1 MRKYNRLRQD
11 LSKKEKEKM
20 MEAEKIIERCENLSV
35 EEIVEVILNQKFFM
49 QEKIRKSV
57 FTSMKLTNASKF
69 LEAFRLIQ
77 IERLKRFKQSIVEG
91 TYREALRN
99 MTVDEKEE
107 ILNSSF
113 FQQLPREVQELL
125 ELQVG
130 KRKTDTFSESVG
142 IRRRKIR

>member
-20 MEAEKIIERCENLSV
+20 IEAEKIIERCENLSV

>member
-11 LSKKEKEKM
+11 LSRKEKENM
-20 MEAEKIIERCENLSV
+20 MEVEKIIESCENLSV
-35 EEIVEVILNQKFFM
+35 EEIVEVVLNQKFFM
-49 QEKIRKSV
+49 QEKIRKRV

-77 IERLKRFKQSIVEG
+77 VERLKRFKQSIVEG

>member
-11 LSKKEKEKM
+11 LSRKEKEKM
-20 MEAEKIIERCENLSV
+20 MEVEKIIESCENLSV
-35 EEIVEVILNQKFFM
+35 EEIVEVVLNQKFFM

>member
-1 MRKYNRLRQD
+1 MRKYNRLRQE
-11 LSKKEKEKM
+11 LSRKEKENT
-20 MEAEKIIERCENLSV
+20 MEVEKIIESCENLSV
-35 EEIVEVILNQKFFM
+35 EEIVEVVLNQKFFM
-49 QEKIRKSV
+49 QEKIRKRV

-77 IERLKRFKQSIVEG
+77 VERLKRFKQSIVEG

>member
-35 EEIVEVILNQKFFM
+35 EEIVEVVLNQKFFM
-49 QEKIRKSV
+49 QEKIRKRV

>member
-35 EEIVEVILNQKFFM
+35 EEIVEVVLNQKFFM
-49 QEKIRKSV
+49 QEKIRKRV

-77 IERLKRFKQSIVEG
+77 VERLKRFKQSIVEG

>member
-49 QEKIRKSV
+49 QEKIRKRV

-125 ELQVG
+125 ELRVG

>member
-11 LSKKEKEKM
+11 LSRKEKEKM
-20 MEAEKIIERCENLSV
+20 MEVEKIIESCENLSV
-35 EEIVEVILNQKFFM
+35 EEIVEVVLNQKFFM
-49 QEKIRKSV
+49 QEKIRKRV

>member
-11 LSKKEKEKM
+11 LSRREKENM
-20 MEAEKIIERCENLSV
+20 MEVEKIIESCENLSV
-35 EEIVEVILNQKFFM
+35 EEIVEVVLNQKFFM
-49 QEKIRKSV
+49 QEKIRKRV

>member
-20 MEAEKIIERCENLSV
+20 IEAEKIIERCENLSV
-35 EEIVEVILNQKFFM
+35 EEIVEVVLNQKFFM
-49 QEKIRKSV
+49 QEKIRKRV

>member
-11 LSKKEKEKM
+11 LSRREKEKM

-35 EEIVEVILNQKFFM
+35 EEIVEVVLNQKFFM
-49 QEKIRKSV
+49 QEKIRKRV

-113 FQQLPREVQELL
+113 FQQLPREVQEPL

>member
-11 LSKKEKEKM
+11 LSRREKENM
-20 MEAEKIIERCENLSV
+20 MEVEKIIESCENLSV
-35 EEIVEVILNQKFFM
+35 EEIVEVVLNQKFFM
-49 QEKIRKSV
+49 QEKIRKRV

-91 TYREALRN
+91 TYREVLRN

>member
-11 LSKKEKEKM
+11 LSRKEKEKM
-20 MEAEKIIERCENLSV
+20 MEVEKIIESCENLSV
-35 EEIVEVILNQKFFM
+35 EEIVEVVLNQKFFM
-49 QEKIRKSV
+49 QEKIRKRV
-57 FTSMKLTNASKF
+57 FTSMKLTNASRF

-77 IERLKRFKQSIVEG
+77 VERLKRFKQSIVEG

>member
-11 LSKKEKEKM
+11 LSRKEKENM
-20 MEAEKIIERCENLSV
+20 MEVEKIIESCENLSV
-35 EEIVEVILNQKFFM
+35 EEIVEVVLNQKFFI
-49 QEKIRKSV
+49 QEKIRKRV

-77 IERLKRFKQSIVEG
+77 VERLKRFKQSIVEG

>member
-11 LSKKEKEKM
+11 LSRKEKEKM
-20 MEAEKIIERCENLSV
+20 MEVEKIIERCENLSV
-35 EEIVEVILNQKFFM
+35 EEIVEVVLNQKFFM
-49 QEKIRKSV
+49 QEKIRKRV

>member
-35 EEIVEVILNQKFFM
+35 EEIVEVVLNQKFFM
-49 QEKIRKSV
+49 QEKIRKRV

-125 ELQVG
+125 EY
-130 KRKTDTFSESVG
+130 K
-142 IRRRKIR
+142 